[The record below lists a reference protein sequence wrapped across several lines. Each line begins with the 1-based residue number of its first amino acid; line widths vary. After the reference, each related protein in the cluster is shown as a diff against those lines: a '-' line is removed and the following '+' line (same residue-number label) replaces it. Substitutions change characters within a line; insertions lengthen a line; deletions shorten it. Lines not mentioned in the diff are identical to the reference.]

1 MKVMLAAITLDRS
14 KQFELVEIP
23 IPTPGKDEAL
33 IKVLSSGVCHSDLHV
48 LKDEVKFPR
57 PAVLGHEVMGEVIE
71 KLDPEN
77 RFPEIEIGNLVISS
91 FIMPCK
97 KCSNC
102 ESGSSNLCSEFFL
115 NNRVNGNMLDGTRR
129 LKYSNGDEI
138 ASYSMAGFAE
148 YAVVPLSALANTS
161 RKFAK
166 TEWCVLG
173 CAGVTAY
180 SAVKKAMQ
188 KNNYHEKKLGNVT
201 IIGLGGVGIFMT
213 LFSKLLG
220 AEEITAIDLDNE
232 KLTLAKD
239 LGATKAFNVSGVK
252 PEEIKNKYLASATNV
267 VFEAVG
273 SPTTLEMAMEFV
285 AEGGQ
290 VIAVGIAP
298 HGSRA
303 AVEITPLVRREFTLR
318 GSFGG
323 IPERDLRE
331 VIDLAERGEIPLEK
345 MVTQKYS
352 LKEINRAFQ
361 SLNDKQT
368 LGRSIIDFTSR
379 KAL

>member
-1 MKVMLAAITLDRS
+1 MKVMLAAITQDRS
-14 KQFELVEIP
+14 TQLELVEIP
-23 IPTPGKDEAL
+23 IPSPGKDEAL
-33 IKVLSSGVCHSDLHV
+33 IRVLSSGVCHSDLHV

-71 KLDPEN
+71 KYDSEN
-77 RFPEIEIGNLVISS
+77 RFSEIEIGNLVISS

-115 NNRVNGNMLDGTRR
+115 NNRINGNMLDGTKR
-129 LKYSNGDEI
+129 LKYFNGDEI

-148 YAVVPLSALANTS
+148 YAVVPLSALANAS

-166 TEWCVLG
+166 SEWCVLG

-188 KNNYHEKKLGNVT
+188 RNNNHGKKLGSVT

-220 AEEITAIDLDNE
+220 AEEITAVDLDDQ
-232 KLTLAKD
+232 KLALAKD
-239 LGATKAFNVSGVK
+239 LGATKVLNVSGVK
-252 PEEIKNKYLASATNV
+252 PEEIKIKYPARATNV

-273 SPTTLEMAMEFV
+273 TPTTLEMAMEFV
-285 AEGGQ
+285 AEGGE
-290 VIAVGIAP
+290 VITVGIAP

-323 IPERDLRE
+323 IPESDLRE

-368 LGRSIIDFTSR
+368 LGRSIIDFSSG

>member
-1 MKVMLAAITLDRS
+1 MKVMLAAITQDRS
-14 KQFELVEIP
+14 TRLELVEIP
-23 IPTPGKDEAL
+23 IPAPGKNEAL

-57 PAVLGHEVMGEVIE
+57 PAVLGHEVLGEVVE
-71 KLDPEN
+71 KLDSEN

-115 NNRVNGNMLDGTRR
+115 HNRINGNMLDGTKR
-129 LKYSNGDEI
+129 LKYFNGDEI

-166 TEWCVLG
+166 NEWCVLG
-173 CAGVTAY
+173 CAGLTAY

-188 KNNYHEKKLGNVT
+188 KNNNQNNKLGSVT
-201 IIGLGGVGIFMT
+201 IIGVGGVGIFMT

-220 AEEITAIDLDNE
+220 AEEITAVDLDDQ
-232 KLTLAKD
+232 KLALAKD
-239 LGATKAFNVSGVK
+239 LGATKVFNVSGVR
-252 PEEIKNKYLASATNV
+252 PEEIKNRFPASATNV

-273 SPTTLEMAMEFV
+273 SPATLEMAMEFV
-285 AEGGQ
+285 AEGGE
-290 VIAVGIAP
+290 VITVGIAP

-323 IPERDLRE
+323 TPESDLRE
-331 VIDLAERGEIPLEK
+331 VIDLAERGEIPLER
-345 MVTQKYS
+345 MVTQKHS
-352 LKEINRAFQ
+352 LQEINRAFQ
-361 SLNDKQT
+361 SLNEKKT
-368 LGRSIIDFTSR
+368 LGRSIIDFTIG
-379 KAL
+379 K

>member
-1 MKVMLAAITLDRS
+1 MTLMLAAITQDRS
-14 KQFELVEIP
+14 TQLELVEIP
-23 IPTPGKDEAL
+23 IPTPGQDEAL
-33 IKVLSSGVCHSDLHV
+33 IKVMSSGVCHSDLHV

-71 KLDPEN
+71 KLDLED
-77 RFPEIEIGNLVISS
+77 RFPDIEVGNLVISS

-97 KCSNC
+97 RCTNC
-102 ESGSSNLCSEFFL
+102 KSGKSNLCTEFFL
-115 NNRVNGNMLDGTRR
+115 HNRINGNMLDGTKR
-129 LKYSNGDEI
+129 LKYLSGNEI

-161 RKFAK
+161 RKLAK
-166 TEWCVLG
+166 SEWCVLG
-173 CAGVTAY
+173 CAGLTAY

-188 KNNYHEKKLGNVT
+188 RDNKHENKLGSVT
-201 IIGLGGVGIFMT
+201 ILGLGGVGIFMT

-220 AEEITAIDLDNE
+220 AEEITAVDLDDQ
-232 KLTLAKD
+232 KLALAKD
-239 LGATKAFNVSGVK
+239 LGATKVFNVSGVK
-252 PEEIKNKYLASATNV
+252 PEEIKNKYPASTTQI

-290 VIAVGIAP
+290 VITVGIAP

-323 IPERDLRE
+323 IPESDLRE
-331 VIDLAERGEIPLEK
+331 VIDLAERGAIPLDK
-345 MVTQKYS
+345 MVTKKYS

-368 LGRSIIDFTSR
+368 LGRSIIDFTSG